1 MNGLVWGQEGAVWGG
16 ATASSTTPPTYP
28 MATSNRVALDI
39 TAAQLQTFL
48 DAIAEASAVLP
59 AAPSLSSEDR
69 QEISTIGTRLQPF
82 DDAVAEVVPQFPQL
96 VPAYLSTPEAVKD
109 RADRLK
115 LGQMMLA
122 VSTLSEKLRDF
133 DILVGADLFDYD
145 HGVFYTARDAVKR
158 GSISG
163 ADTALDQMEAAY
175 PRRGKKTP
183 APAPPPAP

>member
-1 MNGLVWGQEGAVWGG
+1 
-16 ATASSTTPPTYP
+16 

-133 DILVGADLFDYD
+133 DILVGADLFEDAGD
-145 HGVFYTARDAVKR
+145 GVRLITGVGLRER
-158 GSISG
+158 G
-163 ADTALDQMEAAY
+163 AAPALDRS
-175 PRRGKKTP
+175 PGSR
-183 APAPPPAP
+183 

>member
-1 MNGLVWGQEGAVWGG
+1 M
-16 ATASSTTPPTYP
+16 AST
-28 MATSNRVALDI
+28 NRIALDL

-48 DAIAEASAVLP
+48 ASITAASAVLP

-82 DDAVAEVVPQFPQL
+82 DDAVAEIVPQFPQL
-96 VPAYLSTPEAVKD
+96 VPNYLSTPEADKD

-122 VSTLSEKLRDF
+122 VSTLLEKLRDF
-133 DILVGADLFDYD
+133 DILIGADLFDYD
-145 HGVFYTARDAVKR
+145 HGVFYTTRDAAKR
-158 GSISG
+158 GSIAGVDS
-163 ADTALDQMEAAY
+163 ALGQMEAAY
-175 PRRGKKTP
+175 PRRGKK